1 MRRFRLTTTT
11 ANRPRHSHPRRGAIA
26 VLAAFVMV
34 AILALAGFFLSLS
47 YIELTRAELRAATD
61 AAARSAV
68 IRLVETQSTTQGR
81 DAAKT
86 IAGKFEVGGK
96 QLLLTNSDIEFGRS
110 SRQANGTYSFTN
122 NGTPTNAARV
132 FGRKTSASAS
142 GTVDLP
148 FGGFV
153 GAPEYSTQLSAVAMR
168 LDYDI
173 VIVLDRSGSM
183 GWDLS
188 GVEYEYPEA
197 IRQRP
202 FVENYFSPPDP
213 TGSRWAIL
221 SASVN
226 DFLTILNQRQV
237 AARVGLVTYAGNYTF
252 GKYSSVTVKTE
263 SDLTSD
269 FTTITSKLNAIGQ
282 VPLIGATDIGAG
294 LTAAQTILT
303 TSSQARL
310 KTGQPIIVVFSDG
323 MFNQGVE
330 PLGLATSAYNQS
342 ATIIHSVTFGATATG
357 RSTMNAVTAAAGK
370 GLSLHA
376 NTAAELTQSFK
387 SIANAIP
394 IVVTE

>member
-1 MRRFRLTTTT
+1 MMRKISSGRRRVTHK
-11 ANRPRHSHPRRGAIA
+11 RHPRRGAIA
-26 VLAAFVMV
+26 ILAAFVMV
-34 AILALAGFFLSLS
+34 ALLALAGFFLSLS
-47 YIELTRAELRAATD
+47 YVELTRAELRAATD

-68 IRLVETQSTTQGR
+68 IRLVETQSTSSGR
-81 DAAKT
+81 AAARD
-86 IAGKFEVGGK
+86 IASRFEVGGK
-96 QLLLTNSDIEFGRS
+96 ALSLNDSDIQFGRS
-110 SRQANGTYSFTN
+110 TRQSNGSYSFAI

-132 FGRKTSASAS
+132 FGRKTKTSAA
-142 GTVDLP
+142 GPVELP

-153 GAPEYSTQLSAVAMR
+153 GAPEYSTELNAVAMR

-188 GVEYEYPEA
+188 GVEFEYPEA
-197 IRQRP
+197 VRQRP
-202 FVENYFSPPDP
+202 LVENYFSPPDP

-237 AARVGLVTYAGNYTF
+237 AARVGLVTYAGDYTF
-252 GKYSSVTVKTE
+252 GKYSSVKLTVE
-263 SDLTSD
+263 SDLTST
-269 FTTITSKLNAIGQ
+269 FSTITSKLTAIGQ
-282 VPLIGATDIGAG
+282 VPLIGGTDIGAG
-294 LTAAQTILT
+294 ITAAQTMLT

-310 KTGQPIIVVFSDG
+310 KTGQPIIIVFSDG
-323 MFNQGVE
+323 MFNQGTE
-330 PLGLATSAYNQS
+330 PVSLAASAYAQS
-342 ATIIHSVTFGATATG
+342 STIIHSVTFGATAQG
-357 RSTMNAVTAAAGK
+357 RATMNSVTATAGK

-376 NTAAELTQSFK
+376 NTAAELTESFR